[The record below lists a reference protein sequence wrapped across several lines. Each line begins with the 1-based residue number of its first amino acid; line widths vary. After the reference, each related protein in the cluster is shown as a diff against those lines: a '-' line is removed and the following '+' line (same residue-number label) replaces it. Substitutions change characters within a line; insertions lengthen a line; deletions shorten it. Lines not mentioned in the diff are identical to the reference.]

1 MIGILLADGTDDLDP
16 VGRLDLTAPLLAVAV
31 ACVATAVVLIVAI
44 VLLSRPKRT
53 VARRGAHGVHVDGG
67 MLARWR
73 RRVDD
78 VVRRHHD
85 GSLSREES
93 FVELAD
99 IARRFASEASGTD
112 MRASTLSDLAVMPRT
127 DGNRRSLDLLKQTIS
142 ALYPAEFADS
152 GLNRIAGET
161 SVDEAAGW
169 VSNLMER
176 WR

>member
-1 MIGILLADGTDDLDP
+1 MTVMLLADGTDGLNP
-16 VGRLDLTAPLLAVAV
+16 VGRLDLGAPLI
-31 ACVATAVVLIVAI
+31 AVVVSCAAMAAMLIVAI
-44 VLLSRPKRT
+44 VLLSRPKKI
-53 VARRGAHGVHVDGG
+53 VARRGARGVHVDDG

-73 RRVDD
+73 RIVDD
-78 VVRRHHD
+78 VVRRYHD

-99 IARRFASEASGTD
+99 VARRFASEASGMD
-112 MRASTLSDLAVMPRT
+112 MRASTLSDLVVLPRT
-127 DGNRRSLDLLKQTIS
+127 DGNRRSFDLLKQTIS
-142 ALYPAEFADS
+142 ALYPAEFADA
-152 GLNRIAGET
+152 GLNRLAGET